1 MRVHSSTAL
10 TKFSQEW
17 LSCLARFAI
26 GLTRLVILS
35 TRACHPQRSEGPAF
49 GKPRAAVPTGAVE
62 AHARLLV
69 SSAISRTRVC
79 APHKIRRA
87 SLRRGRR
94 GHLQPNTPN
103 PGVSGDSRRLP
114 PRGSYSPPTVKPSM
128 RRVGEATEPRNSRSF
143 AISEMWKNMSFR
155 FPATVISSTG

>member
-62 AHARLLV
+62 AQARLLV
-69 SSAISRTRVC
+69 GSAISRTRVC

-94 GHLQPNTPN
+94 GHLHPN
-103 PGVSGDSRRLP
+103 PP
-114 PRGSYSPPTVKPSM
+114 NP
-128 RRVGEATEPRNSRSF
+128 RRVRGL
-143 AISEMWKNMSFR
+143 
-155 FPATVISSTG
+155 PASAPTWFLLPADGQAVDAKGG